1 MQRLKERSYREA
13 ELKFKEHERM
23 IEEKARKMEER
34 FEALE
39 RDLKSSLYEMGLIEN
54 VGQDARLNIKGDVV
68 KVNGKKVSDS
78 EAKAIKRKLKMYG
91 INLQDKRSAFSMN
104 MD

>member
-1 MQRLKERSYREA
+1 RSYREA

-34 FEALE
+34 FEMLE

-91 INLQDKRSAFSMN
+91 INLQDKRSAFTMN